1 MSDRLVIFGNSYD
14 HEREAHPPFPVPH
27 AAPAHAAPVQ
37 PFLRWRVGHPEQLIY
52 SDTLAASPERARR
65 EEESGCG
72 TERRRDGGRA
82 RVSADVGAA
91 PAPAL

>member
-1 MSDRLVIFGNSYD
+1 MRRPLHARRDSDGRRARTGIRPDPPARLQ
-14 HEREAHPPFPVPH
+14 P
-27 AAPAHAAPVQ
+27 AAAA
-37 PFLRWRVGHPEQLIY
+37 
-52 SDTLAASPERARR
+52 AASPPPPPRARR